1 MKGYMVNNMKIEQ
14 CESAQRI
21 GNTVI
26 LNLKEQD
33 GTFKKH
39 YHRYKN
45 EDKAEYML
53 NVFGKEVEKNGGLV
67 V

>member
-1 MKGYMVNNMKIEQ
+1 MENNMKIEQ
-14 CESAQRI
+14 CEFAQRI

-33 GTFKKH
+33 GRFKKH

-45 EDKAEYML
+45 EYKAEYML
-53 NVFGKEVEKNGGLV
+53 NVFGKEIERNGGLV

>member
-1 MKGYMVNNMKIEQ
+1 MKIEQ
-14 CESAQRI
+14 CEFAQRI

-26 LNLKEQD
+26 LNLEEQD

-53 NVFGKEVEKNGGLV
+53 NVFGKEIEKNGGLV

>member
-1 MKGYMVNNMKIEQ
+1 MAIGQ
-14 CESAQRI
+14 CEFAQRI

-39 YHRYKN
+39 CHRYKN

-53 NVFGKEVEKNGGLV
+53 GVFGKEIEKNGGLV

>member
-1 MKGYMVNNMKIEQ
+1 MVNNMKIEQ

-26 LNLKEQD
+26 LNLREQD

-45 EDKAEYML
+45 EDKAEYMVK
-53 NVFGKEVEKNGGLV
+53 VFGKEIEKNGGFV